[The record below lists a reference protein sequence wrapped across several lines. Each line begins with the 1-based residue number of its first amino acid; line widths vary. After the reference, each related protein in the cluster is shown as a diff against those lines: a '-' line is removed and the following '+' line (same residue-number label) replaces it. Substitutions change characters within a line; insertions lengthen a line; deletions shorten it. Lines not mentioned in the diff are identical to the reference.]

1 MSTNAFSSE
10 MEVALT
16 PILDSKGVKS
26 RANAFKWNQNAKTAG
41 ASETA

>member
-16 PILDSKGVKS
+16 PILDSGVKS
-26 RANAFKWNQNAKTAG
+26 RANAFKWHQNAKTAG